1 MKQAARPIRNTMATL
16 VASALV
22 ASIALLAAPAT
33 AQGSPWQ
40 QECKDAWAD
49 APASSYCSPSID
61 RRGAASDGTTGHC
74 NLSVMSC
81 SITVSVA
88 TTDGTENQT
97 FTDNSNMVK
106 SVADTDDVTLC
117 FSVDDGQWTMSLN
130 VGACA
135 SGEVNLSTATSTG
148 LPAITAPND
157 DGTGDSGS

>member
-1 MKQAARPIRNTMATL
+1 MF
-16 VASALV
+16 
-22 ASIALLAAPAT
+22 
-33 AQGSPWQ
+33 
-40 QECKDAWAD
+40 
-49 APASSYCSPSID
+49 
-61 RRGAASDGTTGHC
+61 
-74 NLSVMSC
+74 C

-106 SVADTDDVTLC
+106 SVADTDDITLC